1 MHDHKDP
8 IFEEYISDVPHLPS
22 SSIWVKENVIE
33 NVVEI
38 SVTQTQFYYMACVCD
53 ESRDMDVNWT
63 TIDNLLNFVFLTFIA
78 FRIIIYR

>member
-8 IFEEYISDVPHLPS
+8 IFEEYIIDVPHLPS

-38 SVTQTQFYYMACVCD
+38 SVTQTQLHYMACVCD